1 MHVMKPRHL
10 YEVSDIAIDQLANGS
25 TALQVLTKQDVDLTI
40 LLTRDQLLRLRSKI
54 ASPITPK
61 ARPSLPQ

>member
-1 MHVMKPRHL
+1 MKPRHL
-10 YEVSDIAIDQLANGS
+10 YEVSDIAIDRLANGS

-61 ARPSLPQ
+61 ARPSLPQSKA

>member
-1 MHVMKPRHL
+1 MKPRHL
-10 YEVSDIAIDQLANGS
+10 YEVSDIAIYRLANGS

-40 LLTRDQLLRLRSKI
+40 LLTTDQLLRLRSKI

-61 ARPSLPQ
+61 ARPPQSDLAR